1 MKKSLFRGKSSHTKI
16 YTVITVAII
25 LVLMLVNLGLTY
37 LGGQRLLFADLTPEE
52 LYTLSDEFITL
63 IEEGDDTY
71 SQSAEAPI
79 AMIDKFRAEK
89 DDPSLK
95 INIIFCEEKDKIY
108 GEATTRYVQQTAEQ
122 IKEEFDGYVTVEYV
136 DVERNPS
143 AVSKFKVTSD
153 VIIPSTS
160 VIVEFDGQYKILSLE
175 SFYVFAE
182 SDPSTPVG
190 YTGEKKFAS
199 AILAVTR
206 TSTPIACLNIDLDQY
221 VLPEAV
227 LTIGAVP
234 TCDYGTPSTMEIPD
248 SLDPYLQDHDAFLL
262 RNHGALTVGCNL
274 TKAFFV
280 MEEVEFNAVIC
291 KHAMDL
297 GAVHEISRDQLAK
310 LMDLRKKM
318 NLPGRHPGIEYE
330 EEPAVGCNQAELVEA
345 ITKKVL
351 AALGK

>member
-1 MKKSLFRGKSSHTKI
+1 MKSPFEIKKEICEVGLKLWQKGFVAANDGNISVKISDNEYYCTPTGVSKASLTPDMIIKVDRDGKKLEGKLNPSSEIKMHMRVYRERPDVNAVVHAHPPVATAF
-16 YTVITVAII
+16 TVA
-25 LVLMLVNLGLTY
+25 
-37 LGGQRLLFADLTPEE
+37 D
-52 LYTLSDEFITL
+52 
-63 IEEGDDTY
+63 
-71 SQSAEAPI
+71 
-79 AMIDKFRAEK
+79 
-89 DDPSLK
+89 
-95 INIIFCEEKDKIY
+95 
-108 GEATTRYVQQTAEQ
+108 
-122 IKEEFDGYVTVEYV
+122 
-136 DVERNPS
+136 
-143 AVSKFKVTSD
+143 
-153 VIIPSTS
+153 
-160 VIVEFDGQYKILSLE
+160 
-175 SFYVFAE
+175 
-182 SDPSTPVG
+182 
-190 YTGEKKFAS
+190 
-199 AILAVTR
+199 
-206 TSTPIACLNIDLDQY
+206 IDLDQY

-248 SLDPYLQDHDAFLL
+248 SLDPYIQNHDAFLL

-297 GAVHEISRDQLAK
+297 GAVHEISSEQLKK

-330 EEPAVGCNQAELVEA
+330 EEPSSCNCANAELVEM

>member
-1 MKKSLFRGKSSHTKI
+1 MKSPFEIKKEICEVGLKLWQKGFVAANDGNISVKVSDNEYYCTPTGVSKASLTPDMIIKVDKDGKKLEGKLNPSSEIKMHMRVYRERPDVTAVVHAHPPVA
-16 YTVITVAII
+16 TAFTVA
-25 LVLMLVNLGLTY
+25 
-37 LGGQRLLFADLTPEE
+37 D
-52 LYTLSDEFITL
+52 
-63 IEEGDDTY
+63 
-71 SQSAEAPI
+71 
-79 AMIDKFRAEK
+79 
-89 DDPSLK
+89 
-95 INIIFCEEKDKIY
+95 
-108 GEATTRYVQQTAEQ
+108 
-122 IKEEFDGYVTVEYV
+122 
-136 DVERNPS
+136 
-143 AVSKFKVTSD
+143 
-153 VIIPSTS
+153 
-160 VIVEFDGQYKILSLE
+160 
-175 SFYVFAE
+175 
-182 SDPSTPVG
+182 
-190 YTGEKKFAS
+190 
-199 AILAVTR
+199 
-206 TSTPIACLNIDLDQY
+206 IDLDQY

-248 SLDPYLQDHDAFLL
+248 SLDPYIHNHDAFLL

-297 GAVHEISRDQLAK
+297 GAVHEISSEQLKK

-330 EEPAVGCNQAELVEA
+330 EEAPACNCSKEELVEA